1 MRPDVT
7 TAAPLRV
14 LMVIPSLDL
23 KYGGPP
29 ESIRTL
35 SSALTQLGHQCEIL
49 TQDEHDL
56 WRGEFVCPVTCVGA
70 GIGNYR
76 YSPRLRRWLTAN
88 AHRFDVVVVNG
99 VYQYLGIA
107 TRVAC
112 LRADVPYVV
121 FTHGSLDPWFR
132 KRFPIK
138 HLKKWIWW
146 LCGGYQ
152 LLRDATRVLYTT
164 TDERD
169 LARQTFWLFRDSP
182 AVVGYGTAAPPEPE
196 TGDYEHLVDHFPAL
210 RNRRFILFLS
220 RIDRKKGCNLL
231 IEAFARIAD
240 SAPDLVLVMAG
251 PDNSGWQAELQA
263 LAGGLHVADRIVWT
277 GPLAGSLKWAAF
289 RHAEAFA
296 LTSHTENFGI
306 VVVEALACGTP
317 VLISDKVNIWREV
330 VDGGAGYVES
340 DTLDG
345 SVQLLNRWLATDL
358 ESRRIMSSAA
368 ISVFYERFEINAV
381 AKVIAEELQRCVNR
395 EER

>member
-1 MRPDVT
+1 
-7 TAAPLRV
+7 
-14 LMVIPSLDL
+14 
-23 KYGGPP
+23 
-29 ESIRTL
+29 
-35 SSALTQLGHQCEIL
+35 
-49 TQDEHDL
+49 
-56 WRGEFVCPVTCVGA
+56 
-70 GIGNYR
+70 
-76 YSPRLRRWLTAN
+76 
-88 AHRFDVVVVNG
+88 
-99 VYQYLGIA
+99 
-107 TRVAC
+107 
-112 LRADVPYVV
+112 
-121 FTHGSLDPWFR
+121 
-132 KRFPIK
+132 
-138 HLKKWIWW
+138 
-146 LCGGYQ
+146 
-152 LLRDATRVLYTT
+152 
-164 TDERD
+164 
-169 LARQTFWLFRDSP
+169 
-182 AVVGYGTAAPPEPE
+182 
-196 TGDYEHLVDHFPAL
+196 L

-368 ISVFYERFEINAV
+368 ISVFYERFEIKAV